1 MTQDQVYVPRTRSQL
16 GLPLLKPEG
25 ESHLG
30 ASISKEIMN
39 ELHEAIGDSPIGA
52 VFGSGSYLVRHCELK
67 RDEPK
72 WRFVSALWLAHIHNP
87 QCGGPETLSE
97 GQQPFVQ

>member
-1 MTQDQVYVPRTRSQL
+1 MTQDQVFVPRTRSER
-16 GLPLLKPEG
+16 GLPPLNPEG

-30 ASISKEIMN
+30 ASVSKEIMN

-52 VFGSGSYLVRHCELK
+52 VFGSGSYLVRHCELI

-72 WRFVSALWLAHIHNP
+72 LKFASALWLAHVHNP
-87 QCGGPETLSE
+87 QCGEPEALSCRH
-97 GQQPFVQ
+97 QPFVQ